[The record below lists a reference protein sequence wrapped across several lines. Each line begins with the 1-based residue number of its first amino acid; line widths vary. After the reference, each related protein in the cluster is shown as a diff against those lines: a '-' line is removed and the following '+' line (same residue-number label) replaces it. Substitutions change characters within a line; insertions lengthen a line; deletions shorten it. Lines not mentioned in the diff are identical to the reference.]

1 MTALHMSGRC
11 HCVSVEAV
19 GVGTHVSRA
28 RVAAAWRRTR
38 LALAL
43 YAPLSPAHLS
53 ALEFS
58 PSFLYQTPSLSFL
71 FSLVCRSHA
80 SLASEPHPILS
91 PLSPLK
97 ARVGGVHHG
106 DVVPHLLFHW

>member
-1 MTALHMSGRC
+1 MC
-11 HCVSVEAV
+11 PVEAI

-28 RVAAAWRRTR
+28 QVAAAWRRTR

-58 PSFLYQTPSLSFL
+58 PSFSYRTPL
-71 FSLVCRSHA
+71 SLVSLLA
-80 SLASEPHPILS
+80 GVSLARLLVERIPSRPFSFIPTQS
-91 PLSPLK
+91 S
-97 ARVGGVHHG
+97 RGGVHHG